1 MADVI
6 QLNAHTNMTVE
17 ECIEYCR
24 LEQGD
29 YQDVMVLSY
38 DQDGEL
44 VVRSSHMSRKNALW
58 MLMEAVDHTR
68 GIT

>member
-38 DQDGEL
+38 NQDNEL
-44 VVRSSHMSRKNALW
+44 VVRSSHMSRKDALW
-58 MLMEAVDHTR
+58 MLMAAVDHAR
-68 GIT
+68 GIS